1 MRIDLSQ
8 WGSIR
13 KSLQILARQ
22 AEGVEDFSA
31 RTLQL
36 IGELVRARSVIL
48 HIQDLRRDTRVIYA
62 TMQRKDENGWVMTVD
77 DTDSFYQDVHTR
89 RRLPRYI
96 LHSCFGFALDL
107 PERWQGVILIE
118 YPGIKIVTPDQH
130 RILIQVLAELGDSL
144 HTVLMNREVKKLETL
159 LRERE
164 RVNQELRQSM
174 TDMSK
179 EAYCVSSVITGL
191 TQSFNVSEIFTRI
204 LGDTLP
210 LLKAKSGEVYF
221 PKPDQ
226 CVSFIASGAQYE
238 LTEHDRHLSCQH
250 SREPCLKEYFEKKY
264 SQLKT
269 RAEGV
274 SFELLPLDNPS
285 FSQFL
290 KKRFQSMAVQSVF
303 EFSFWSENEIY
314 GLGLL
319 GFSEDYVQADKARLF
334 KITLNMIG
342 LFLKNISL
350 MKSMEHQVKQ
360 KTSEILKMEKEQ
372 RFMFEHVSRPFS
384 LSAADLSGNSERIL
398 EEIDHSQRAVFL
410 GELASGV
417 AHQIRNPLNHLVG
430 VLHLIKNRD
439 ITEDENIGQLL
450 HDVTKRVETIHEMIN
465 KFVHYTRI
473 PELNLTSESIND
485 VLNDSVQAFR
495 GQMDQAGVQVVTSF
509 DPGLV
514 MSKLDLY
521 LMDQVYQ
528 NIIKNAVEAMD
539 QSGEL
544 IISTRKLEV
553 KYGPNPRLEF
563 AEILFQDTGPGIPEE
578 DIEKVLNP
586 FFSRK
591 KDGIGLGLAIVN
603 HVVGLHGGAVQ
614 VKNRKRAGTDVKICL
629 PIR

>member
-8 WGSIR
+8 WDSIR

-22 AEGVEDFSA
+22 SEDVEDFSA

-36 IGELVRARSVIL
+36 IGELTRSRSVIL
-48 HIQDLRRDTRVIYA
+48 HVQDLRRDTRVIYA
-62 TMQRKDENGWVMTVD
+62 TMRKKDKNGWAMTVD
-77 DTDSFYQDVHTR
+77 DRDLLCQNVHSR
-89 RRLPRYI
+89 RFPPRYI
-96 LHSCFGFALDL
+96 LQSCFGFVLDL

-118 YPGIKIVTPDQH
+118 YPGIKIITPGQH

-144 HTVLMNREVKKLETL
+144 HVVLMNREVKKLETL
-159 LRERE
+159 LRDRE

-210 LLKAKSGEVYF
+210 LLKAKSGDVYF
-221 PKPDQ
+221 PETDQ
-226 CVSFIASGAQYE
+226 CVSFKASGAQYE
-238 LTEHDRHLSCQH
+238 FAGHDHGLS
-250 SREPCLKEYFEKKY
+250 RPPCLKDYFEKKY
-264 SQLKT
+264 SQSK
-269 RAEGV
+269 RHAEGI
-274 SFELLPLDNPS
+274 SFDLLSLDNPL
-285 FSQFL
+285 FLPFL

-303 EFSFWSENEIY
+303 EFSFCSGNEIY
-314 GLGLL
+314 GMGLL
-319 GFSEDYVQADKARLF
+319 GFSEPDVQADKSRLF
-334 KITLNMIG
+334 KITLNMIS
-342 LFLKNISL
+342 LFLENISL
-350 MKSMEHQVKQ
+350 MKSLEHQVRQ
-360 KTSEILKMEKEQ
+360 KSSELQKMEKEQ

-384 LSAADLSGNSERIL
+384 LSTTDLSVNSERIL

-439 ITEDENIGQLL
+439 IAGVEESGHLL
-450 HDVTKRVETIHEMIN
+450 QEVTKRVETIHEMIN

-485 VLNDSVQAFR
+485 VLKDSIQTFK
-495 GQMDQAGVQVVTSF
+495 GQIDPAKVKISTSF
-509 DPGLV
+509 DPELY
-514 MSKLDLY
+514 MTKLDLY
-521 LMDQVYQ
+521 LMDQVYH

-539 QSGEL
+539 QTGEL
-544 IISTRKLEV
+544 NIATRKLEV

-563 AEILFQDTGPGIPEE
+563 AEILFQDTGPGIPGE
-578 DIEKVLNP
+578 DIGKVLNP

-614 VKNRKRAGTDVKICL
+614 VKNRENLGTDVRICL